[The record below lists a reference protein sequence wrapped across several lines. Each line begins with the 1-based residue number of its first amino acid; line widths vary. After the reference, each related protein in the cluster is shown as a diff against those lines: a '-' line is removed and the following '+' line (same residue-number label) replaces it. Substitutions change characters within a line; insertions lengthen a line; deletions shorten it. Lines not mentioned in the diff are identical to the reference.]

1 MPLRDQMFPS
11 CLGDPG
17 SDVALLLESLG
28 IYILD
33 CLGDDV
39 AFLLERLVI
48 LDGIGERSARLL
60 ESLCM
65 HILDSLGDEGAHLLR
80 SLGMRVLD
88 GLGDDVTL
96 LRESLV
102 VLDGLGDEV
111 VRLLESLG
119 IFILE
124 VLGIQQVDH
133 AGAEGGHAGAD
144 PRGAWSHLV
153 S

>member
-1 MPLRDQMFPS
+1 MFPS

-60 ESLCM
+60 ESLCTWRFAAVFGR
-65 HILDSLGDEGAHLLR
+65 LGNIRDCYVANVACSRHR
-80 SLGMRVLD
+80 R
-88 GLGDDVTL
+88 
-96 LRESLV
+96 
-102 VLDGLGDEV
+102 
-111 VRLLESLG
+111 
-119 IFILE
+119 
-124 VLGIQQVDH
+124 
-133 AGAEGGHAGAD
+133 
-144 PRGAWSHLV
+144 
-153 S
+153 